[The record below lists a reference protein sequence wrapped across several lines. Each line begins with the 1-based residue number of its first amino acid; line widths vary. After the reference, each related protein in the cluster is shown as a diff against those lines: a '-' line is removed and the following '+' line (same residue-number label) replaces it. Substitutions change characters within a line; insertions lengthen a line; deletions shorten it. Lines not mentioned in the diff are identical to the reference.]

1 MSAIQD
7 AIRVSGIF
15 YIATAQSAFIS
26 ALVKFAQIGSK
37 EVLNEKNIEAIIVL
51 LEIGQSDGNYLG
63 EYWPVVCFICYLFL
77 FSFSFFAYFW
87 LYFIADTISLL
98 FPFFWSTHSPNR

>member
-7 AIRVSGIF
+7 AVRVSGIF
-15 YIATAQSAFIS
+15 YITTAQSAFIS

-37 EVLNEKNIEAIIVL
+37 ELLTEKNIEAILVL

-63 EYWPVVCFICYLFL
+63 EYWPVVCTSHYFAT
-77 FSFSFFAYFW
+77 FFNAFV
-87 LYFIADTISLL
+87 LVTL
-98 FPFFWSTHSPNR
+98 H